1 MTTNESNFL
10 DELER
15 IIKDR
20 SESNDSEKSYTR
32 ELLSSGSDR
41 IAKKVI
47 EESGELAVA
56 YLNNDENKAEIIW
69 ESADLLYHMMVLL
82 RSADVTMND
91 ISREL
96 EKRHK
101 SDWIMLDNSQIES
114 FKQKGFLVIRNF
126 FNSDFMNQIL
136 NEVNRLDVLEPEE
149 NGPMKYYEESQINKN
164 EMLLIRIEKFIETSP
179 LLKSVV
185 YNESMIEVIKDW
197 GIFSKFFKSC
207 LVSFGKQ

>member
-15 IIKDR
+15 IIKSR

-32 ELLSSGSDR
+32 ELLASGSDR

-101 SDWIMLDNSQIES
+101 S
-114 FKQKGFLVIRNF
+114 G
-126 FNSDFMNQIL
+126 
-136 NEVNRLDVLEPEE
+136 
-149 NGPMKYYEESQINKN
+149 
-164 EMLLIRIEKFIETSP
+164 
-179 LLKSVV
+179 
-185 YNESMIEVIKDW
+185 
-197 GIFSKFFKSC
+197 
-207 LVSFGKQ
+207 

>member
-32 ELLSSGSDR
+32 ELLASGSDR

-91 ISREL
+91 ISRSS
-96 EKRHK
+96 KKDIR
-101 SDWIMLDNSQIES
+101 QIE
-114 FKQKGFLVIRNF
+114 
-126 FNSDFMNQIL
+126 
-136 NEVNRLDVLEPEE
+136 
-149 NGPMKYYEESQINKN
+149 
-164 EMLLIRIEKFIETSP
+164 
-179 LLKSVV
+179 
-185 YNESMIEVIKDW
+185 
-197 GIFSKFFKSC
+197 
-207 LVSFGKQ
+207 

>member
-56 YLNNDENKAEIIW
+56 YLNNDENKDEIIW

-82 RSADVTMND
+82 RSANVTMSD

-96 EKRHK
+96 KKRHK
-101 SDWIMLDNSQIES
+101 S
-114 FKQKGFLVIRNF
+114 G
-126 FNSDFMNQIL
+126 
-136 NEVNRLDVLEPEE
+136 
-149 NGPMKYYEESQINKN
+149 
-164 EMLLIRIEKFIETSP
+164 
-179 LLKSVV
+179 
-185 YNESMIEVIKDW
+185 
-197 GIFSKFFKSC
+197 
-207 LVSFGKQ
+207 

>member
-32 ELLSSGSDR
+32 ELLASGSDR

-56 YLNNDENKAEIIW
+56 YLNNDENKTEIIW

-91 ISREL
+91 VSMEL

-101 SDWIMLDNSQIES
+101 PD
-114 FKQKGFLVIRNF
+114 
-126 FNSDFMNQIL
+126 
-136 NEVNRLDVLEPEE
+136 
-149 NGPMKYYEESQINKN
+149 
-164 EMLLIRIEKFIETSP
+164 
-179 LLKSVV
+179 
-185 YNESMIEVIKDW
+185 
-197 GIFSKFFKSC
+197 
-207 LVSFGKQ
+207 

>member
-20 SESNDSEKSYTR
+20 SESNDTEKSYTR
-32 ELLSSGSDR
+32 DLLASGSDR

-56 YLNNDENKAEIIW
+56 YLNNDGNKDEIIW
-69 ESADLLYHMMVLL
+69 ESADLLYHVMVLL

-96 EKRHK
+96 KKRHK
-101 SDWIMLDNSQIES
+101 SD
-114 FKQKGFLVIRNF
+114 
-126 FNSDFMNQIL
+126 
-136 NEVNRLDVLEPEE
+136 
-149 NGPMKYYEESQINKN
+149 
-164 EMLLIRIEKFIETSP
+164 
-179 LLKSVV
+179 
-185 YNESMIEVIKDW
+185 
-197 GIFSKFFKSC
+197 
-207 LVSFGKQ
+207 

>member
-20 SESNDSEKSYTR
+20 SESNDTEKSYTR
-32 ELLSSGSDR
+32 DLLASGSDR

-56 YLNNDENKAEIIW
+56 YLNNDKNKDEIIW

-82 RSADVTMND
+82 RSADVTMID

-101 SDWIMLDNSQIES
+101 LD
-114 FKQKGFLVIRNF
+114 
-126 FNSDFMNQIL
+126 
-136 NEVNRLDVLEPEE
+136 
-149 NGPMKYYEESQINKN
+149 
-164 EMLLIRIEKFIETSP
+164 
-179 LLKSVV
+179 
-185 YNESMIEVIKDW
+185 
-197 GIFSKFFKSC
+197 
-207 LVSFGKQ
+207 

>member
-32 ELLSSGSDR
+32 ELLASGSDH

-96 EKRHK
+96 EKRHNT
-101 SDWIMLDNSQIES
+101 D
-114 FKQKGFLVIRNF
+114 
-126 FNSDFMNQIL
+126 
-136 NEVNRLDVLEPEE
+136 
-149 NGPMKYYEESQINKN
+149 
-164 EMLLIRIEKFIETSP
+164 
-179 LLKSVV
+179 
-185 YNESMIEVIKDW
+185 
-197 GIFSKFFKSC
+197 
-207 LVSFGKQ
+207 

>member
-20 SESNDSEKSYTR
+20 SESNDPEKSYTR
-32 ELLSSGSDR
+32 ELLASGSDR

-69 ESADLLYHMMVLL
+69 ESADLIYHMMVLL

-96 EKRHK
+96 
-101 SDWIMLDNSQIES
+101 
-114 FKQKGFLVIRNF
+114 
-126 FNSDFMNQIL
+126 
-136 NEVNRLDVLEPEE
+136 
-149 NGPMKYYEESQINKN
+149 
-164 EMLLIRIEKFIETSP
+164 
-179 LLKSVV
+179 
-185 YNESMIEVIKDW
+185 
-197 GIFSKFFKSC
+197 
-207 LVSFGKQ
+207 

>member
-32 ELLSSGSDR
+32 ELLASGSDR

-96 EKRHK
+96 EK
-101 SDWIMLDNSQIES
+101 E
-114 FKQKGFLVIRNF
+114 
-126 FNSDFMNQIL
+126 
-136 NEVNRLDVLEPEE
+136 
-149 NGPMKYYEESQINKN
+149 
-164 EMLLIRIEKFIETSP
+164 
-179 LLKSVV
+179 
-185 YNESMIEVIKDW
+185 
-197 GIFSKFFKSC
+197 
-207 LVSFGKQ
+207 

>member
-1 MTTNESNFL
+1 MTTNERNFL

-15 IIKDR
+15 VIKDR

-32 ELLSSGSDR
+32 ELLASGSDR

-91 ISREL
+91 ISRAQ
-96 EKRHK
+96 KRHK
-101 SDWIMLDNSQIES
+101 TD
-114 FKQKGFLVIRNF
+114 
-126 FNSDFMNQIL
+126 
-136 NEVNRLDVLEPEE
+136 
-149 NGPMKYYEESQINKN
+149 
-164 EMLLIRIEKFIETSP
+164 
-179 LLKSVV
+179 
-185 YNESMIEVIKDW
+185 
-197 GIFSKFFKSC
+197 
-207 LVSFGKQ
+207 

>member
-32 ELLSSGSDR
+32 ELLASGSDR

-101 SDWIMLDNSQIES
+101 S
-114 FKQKGFLVIRNF
+114 G
-126 FNSDFMNQIL
+126 
-136 NEVNRLDVLEPEE
+136 
-149 NGPMKYYEESQINKN
+149 
-164 EMLLIRIEKFIETSP
+164 
-179 LLKSVV
+179 
-185 YNESMIEVIKDW
+185 
-197 GIFSKFFKSC
+197 
-207 LVSFGKQ
+207 

>member
-32 ELLSSGSDR
+32 ELLASGSDR

-91 ISREL
+91 IPREL

-101 SDWIMLDNSQIES
+101 TD
-114 FKQKGFLVIRNF
+114 
-126 FNSDFMNQIL
+126 
-136 NEVNRLDVLEPEE
+136 
-149 NGPMKYYEESQINKN
+149 
-164 EMLLIRIEKFIETSP
+164 
-179 LLKSVV
+179 
-185 YNESMIEVIKDW
+185 
-197 GIFSKFFKSC
+197 
-207 LVSFGKQ
+207 

>member
-32 ELLSSGSDR
+32 ELLASGSDR

-56 YLNNDENKAEIIW
+56 YLNKDENKAEIIW

-101 SDWIMLDNSQIES
+101 T
-114 FKQKGFLVIRNF
+114 G
-126 FNSDFMNQIL
+126 
-136 NEVNRLDVLEPEE
+136 
-149 NGPMKYYEESQINKN
+149 
-164 EMLLIRIEKFIETSP
+164 
-179 LLKSVV
+179 
-185 YNESMIEVIKDW
+185 
-197 GIFSKFFKSC
+197 
-207 LVSFGKQ
+207 

>member
-20 SESNDSEKSYTR
+20 SESDDSEKSYTR
-32 ELLSSGSDR
+32 DLLASGSDR

-56 YLNNDENKAEIIW
+56 YLNNDKNKDEIIW

-96 EKRHK
+96 KKRHK
-101 SDWIMLDNSQIES
+101 SD
-114 FKQKGFLVIRNF
+114 
-126 FNSDFMNQIL
+126 
-136 NEVNRLDVLEPEE
+136 
-149 NGPMKYYEESQINKN
+149 
-164 EMLLIRIEKFIETSP
+164 
-179 LLKSVV
+179 
-185 YNESMIEVIKDW
+185 
-197 GIFSKFFKSC
+197 
-207 LVSFGKQ
+207 

>member
-20 SESNDSEKSYTR
+20 SESNDTEKSYTR
-32 ELLSSGSDR
+32 DLLASGSDR

-56 YLNNDENKAEIIW
+56 YLNNDGNKDEIIW
-69 ESADLLYHMMVLL
+69 ESADLLYHVMVLL

-96 EKRHK
+96 KKRQK
-101 SDWIMLDNSQIES
+101 SD
-114 FKQKGFLVIRNF
+114 
-126 FNSDFMNQIL
+126 
-136 NEVNRLDVLEPEE
+136 
-149 NGPMKYYEESQINKN
+149 
-164 EMLLIRIEKFIETSP
+164 
-179 LLKSVV
+179 
-185 YNESMIEVIKDW
+185 
-197 GIFSKFFKSC
+197 
-207 LVSFGKQ
+207 

>member
-32 ELLSSGSDR
+32 ELLASGSDR

-56 YLNNDENKAEIIW
+56 YLNNDKNKAEIIW

-91 ISREL
+91 VSMEL

-101 SDWIMLDNSQIES
+101 PD
-114 FKQKGFLVIRNF
+114 
-126 FNSDFMNQIL
+126 
-136 NEVNRLDVLEPEE
+136 
-149 NGPMKYYEESQINKN
+149 
-164 EMLLIRIEKFIETSP
+164 
-179 LLKSVV
+179 
-185 YNESMIEVIKDW
+185 
-197 GIFSKFFKSC
+197 
-207 LVSFGKQ
+207 